1 MSLNIVITWKSVCI
15 FFLLSCSFIAILG
28 TWKLLM
34 CKFWKTR
41 CVRSEPYG
49 GALRS
54 KNYHIYTIIFF
65 TRYIFYWAILRT
77 FTNYC
82 TSIHLIK
89 PNSIREMNFKSKT
102 YTLQLRRLLN
112 DIFYRNSDS
121 LNGVF

>member
-1 MSLNIVITWKSVCI
+1 
-15 FFLLSCSFIAILG
+15 
-28 TWKLLM
+28 M

-77 FTNYC
+77 FANYC
-82 TSIHLIK
+82 ASIHSIK